1 MDKSLTSTEQTIM
14 DVLDELGFD
23 STQGLCFRIMRPK
36 YIVHRSLNMLF
47 RLGLIIRQPKG
58 MNFSIRWLDE
68 NPNRRDEIEEFLGT
82 PLF

>member
-1 MDKSLTSTEQTIM
+1 MDNQLTPTEESIM
-14 DVLDELGFD
+14 DVLNSLGFD

-58 MNFSIRWLDE
+58 MNFSIRWLEE
-68 NPNRRDEIEEFLGT
+68 NAERRTEIEEFLGT